1 MNHRIAINLAKTL
14 GVTVAVYGLAALYS
28 YVLLESGVSLGG
40 RITVHS
46 DRAVNGRV
54 ATDGGVTAHD
64 VSLSGLKVGDVVKIY
79 KDGELVLNMD
89 DEVQRGV
96 TVTLEGAIMWP
107 PPPVQV
113 SAAPKKDAK
122 SDSDKTSDSDAQSES
137 SLLESNDRDSR
148 TIRGLLW
155 KALLGVAAV
164 GLVVAAPAEM
174 TAHFFVF
181 VLACVIGFYV
191 ITNVTHTLHTPLMSV
206 TNAISGIIIVG
217 ALLLVGSDNIVVVVH
232 NWFAG
237 TLSRHLNI
245 AEGVKCPNVIVD
257 LRYNTDELEN
267 PLINNDQAVAL
278 GLASYPELQTI
289 DATARKI
296 NDILLKRFSAVG
308 INLID

>member
-1 MNHRIAINLAKTL
+1 M
-14 GVTVAVYGLAALYS
+14 
-28 YVLLESGVSLGG
+28 
-40 RITVHS
+40 
-46 DRAVNGRV
+46 
-54 ATDGGVTAHD
+54 
-64 VSLSGLKVGDVVKIY
+64 
-79 KDGELVLNMD
+79 
-89 DEVQRGV
+89 

-217 ALLLVGSDNIVVVVH
+217 AILQVASTDNPAVLAMSTIAIAIAAINIFGGFLVTH
-232 NWFAG
+232 
-237 TLSRHLNI
+237 RM
-245 AEGVKCPNVIVD
+245 
-257 LRYNTDELEN
+257 
-267 PLINNDQAVAL
+267 
-278 GLASYPELQTI
+278 
-289 DATARKI
+289 
-296 NDILLKRFSAVG
+296 LKMFERSSK
-308 INLID
+308 